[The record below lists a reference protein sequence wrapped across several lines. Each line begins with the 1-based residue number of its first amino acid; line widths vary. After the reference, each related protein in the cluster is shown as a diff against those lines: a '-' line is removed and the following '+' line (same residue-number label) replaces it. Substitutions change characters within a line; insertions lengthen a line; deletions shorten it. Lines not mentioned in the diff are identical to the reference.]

1 MRTSRWFVN
10 GDHPDDAVGEIVHD
24 PMARKTEN
32 QYYRRLEGKVVRF
45 YRHPDVPGTTQ
56 CSECYRLMF
65 DHGWIDQGGDGLVVC
80 PGDYII
86 ENDDGIKWVLNK

>member
-10 GDHPDDAVGEIVHD
+10 GDHPDDHVGEIVHD
-24 PMARKTEN
+24 PLTRETEN
-32 QYYRRLEGKVVRF
+32 SYYRRLEGKVVRL

-56 CSECYRLMF
+56 CSVCSRIMS

-80 PGDYII
+80 PGDFII
-86 ENDDGIKWVLNK
+86 DNDDGTHWVTDK